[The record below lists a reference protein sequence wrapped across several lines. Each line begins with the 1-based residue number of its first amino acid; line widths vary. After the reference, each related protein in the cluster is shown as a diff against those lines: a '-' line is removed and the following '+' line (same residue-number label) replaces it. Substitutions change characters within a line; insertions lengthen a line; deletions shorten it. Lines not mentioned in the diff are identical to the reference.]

1 MATVIKFQARL
12 LLFVSLLFLTGCKEH
27 SALKITLSMD
37 NVSVALGDT
46 VRFRLVLSNQTNGVV
61 SFAFPS
67 GLSHDFEV
75 YSNGASEPLWR
86 WSDGR
91 MFNQMLH
98 SVHLASRDSI
108 VFEGLWRGD
117 TERGHAL
124 LGKYTVKGKVFT
136 LPPLKDAVD
145 SLNFFLVD

>member
-1 MATVIKFQARL
+1 
-12 LLFVSLLFLTGCKEH
+12 
-27 SALKITLSMD
+27 MD
-37 NVSVALGDT
+37 NTSVALGDT
-46 VRFRLVLSNQTNGVV
+46 VRFRLVLSNRTDSVV

-75 YSNGASEPLWR
+75 YPNGASEPLWR

-91 MFNQMLH
+91 MFDQMLH
-98 SVHLASRDSI
+98 PIHLASGDSI
-108 VFEGLWRGD
+108 VFEGLWGGD
-117 TERGHAL
+117 TPKGLAL
-124 LGKYTVKGKVFT
+124 LGKYIVKGRVFT